1 MDHEPAGGG
10 WSPES
15 HASGG
20 GWRGVL
26 TAAGLLAG
34 AIAFLA
40 WLLRGR
46 APEAAPMPADGSTG
60 GGEEPQ
66 ATPSA
71 APGGGAEL
79 LDLWVLRGELRGT
92 LANRGERALSH
103 VSWTMRFVPG
113 YDAEN
118 DFGGEEPP
126 VIEVA
131 GSHEGPIA
139 PGASTVV
146 TLGEPPGWYLD
157 VRLHPMQLRARYEL
171 VEANG
176 ARSSAEQSTRL
187 VLFHVRSERE
197 LEEIR
202 QGVLPAGRHRARRR
216 AGCVARRLGWLKRL
230 LSRRG
235 IRRRPVTGLSRYG
248 APSAPPPGP
257 SVTT

>member
-1 MDHEPAGGG
+1 MDQEPPGGG

-15 HASGG
+15 HGSGG
-20 GWRGVL
+20 GWRVVL

-34 AIAFLA
+34 AIAVLA

-46 APEAAPMPADGSTG
+46 APDVAPMPEDSSP
-60 GGEEPQ
+60 GGEAEPQ
-66 ATPSA
+66 TTPA
-71 APGGGAEL
+71 AAAGGGAEL
-79 LDLWVLRGELRGT
+79 LDLWVLGGELRGT

-103 VSWTMRFVPG
+103 VSWSMRFVPG

-131 GSHEGPIA
+131 GSHEAPIA
-139 PGASTVV
+139 PGASAVV
-146 TLGEPPGWYLD
+146 TLGESPGWYLD

-171 VEANG
+171 VETNG

-202 QGVLPAGRHRARRR
+202 QAYPLPGAAARDGEPGAPPAG
-216 AGCVARRLGWLKRL
+216 AGG
-230 LSRRG
+230 SG
-235 IRRRPVTGLSRYG
+235 GS
-248 APSAPPPGP
+248 
-257 SVTT
+257 

>member
-1 MDHEPAGGG
+1 MSQVPPGSG
-10 WSPES
+10 WRPES

-46 APEAAPMPADGSTG
+46 APDGAPMPEVGAP
-60 GGEEPQ
+60 GGEGEPET
-66 ATPSA
+66 TPTA
-71 APGGGAEL
+71 APGAGAEL

-131 GSHEGPIA
+131 GSHDAAIA
-139 PGASTVV
+139 PGASAVV

-157 VRLHPMQLRARYEL
+157 VRLHPMQLRARYEIS
-171 VEANG
+171 EAGG
-176 ARSSAEQSTRL
+176 ARSSSEQSTRL

-202 QGVLPAGRHRARRR
+202 QAYSPLGAARRD
-216 AGCVARRLGWLKRL
+216 AE
-230 LSRRG
+230 
-235 IRRRPVTGLSRYG
+235 PG
-248 APSAPPPGP
+248 APPGDAGGDRG
-257 SVTT
+257 S

>member
-1 MDHEPAGGG
+1 MAQESPGSG

-46 APEAAPMPADGSTG
+46 APDAAPMPEVGSTG
-60 GGEEPQ
+60 GEGEPQ
-66 ATPSA
+66 TTPAA

-131 GSHEGPIA
+131 GSHEAPIA
-139 PGASTVV
+139 PGASAVV

-176 ARSSAEQSTRL
+176 ARSSGEQSTRL

-202 QGVLPAGRHRARRR
+202 QAYSPPGAAARD
-216 AGCVARRLGWLKRL
+216 GE
-230 LSRRG
+230 
-235 IRRRPVTGLSRYG
+235 PG
-248 APSAPPPGP
+248 APPGDAGG
-257 SVTT
+257 SGGS